1 MAWKEKLYERALRRP
16 VDDGALEAVRSEY
29 HKRRHEIP
37 VDSELVLHPSKPE
50 LMTIK
55 TRWLSLIIQFH
66 QEKMTVDAEFSLAAK
81 MMATE
86 HNRRLAVQFIDSIAD
101 DLNL

>member
-1 MAWKEKLYERALRRP
+1 MAWTEKLYERRLQRP
-16 VDDGALEAVRSEY
+16 VDADTLESLRSEY

-37 VDSELVLHPSKPE
+37 VDSQLIHHSDKPE

-55 TRWLSLIIQFH
+55 TKWASFVIHFQHEL
-66 QEKMTVDAEFSLAAK
+66 MTVTAELSLAAK

-86 HNRRLAVQFIDSIAD
+86 QNRKVAIQLIDSIAD
-101 DLNL
+101 DLDL

>member
-1 MAWKEKLYERALRRP
+1 MAWKEKLYERPLRRP
-16 VDDGALEAVRSEY
+16 LDDGALEAVRSEY

-37 VDSELVLHPSKPE
+37 VPSELVLHPTKPE

-55 TRWLSLIIQFH
+55 TKWLSLVIQFH
-66 QEKMTVDAEFSLAAK
+66 QEKLTIDAELSLAAK
-81 MMATE
+81 MMATDQ
-86 HNRRLAVQFIDSIAD
+86 NRKLAVQFIDSIAD